1 MRKVP
6 VQPERQTQP
15 GTEASWVLEPAI
27 PEASLPW
34 AFSTPGA
41 DNNGQEHNLQ
51 LCFFATSQPELC
63 SPALLLNKS

>member
-34 AFSTPGA
+34 AFSAPGA

-51 LCFFATSQPELC
+51 LHFATSQPELG